1 MSGLSHTIAFP
12 DALGTGII
20 VGLSQPVSAQLEQR
34 IRLWLGEYE
43 AALSRFRADSLVGQM
58 AASEHGGRFV
68 FPAYAEALFAL
79 YDRLVEASGGAF
91 DPCVGED
98 LTRLGYGAD
107 WSFALGSGGAEE
119 DETGANGSH
128 PTWRESVQHNGAE
141 LITQAPVQMDFG
153 AAGKGFAVDMIAAML
168 RDALPDAALVIDA
181 GGDLYAHGQ
190 PIRVAL
196 EDPDN
201 AENAVG
207 VAELAEASLC
217 ASAPSRRHWAARAS
231 DGAVIQVHHLLN
243 ALNGTPVREVKATW
257 TLVPHGAS
265 AYPTALADGL
275 ATALFVTDAGTLARR
290 FTTQGAPAFQ
300 CAAMAADRTAVASV
314 DFPAEFFC

>member
-1 MSGLSHTIAFP
+1 M
-12 DALGTGII
+12 I

-58 AASEHGGRFV
+58 AVAERGGRFA
-68 FPAYAEALFAL
+68 FPTYAEALFAL

-98 LTRLGYGAD
+98 LVRLGYGGD
-107 WSFALGSGGAEE
+107 LSFRLDGGADEE
-119 DETGANGSH
+119 SETGNRASVAH
-128 PTWRESVQHNGAE
+128 PTWRESVQRNGAE
-141 LITQAPVQMDFG
+141 LVTKAPVQLDFG
-153 AAGKGFAVDMIAAML
+153 AAGKGFAVDMMAAML
-168 RDALPDAALVIDA
+168 REALPDAALVIDA
-181 GGDLYAHGQ
+181 GGDLYVHGQ

-217 ASAPSRRHWAARAS
+217 ASAPSRRHWTARAS
-231 DGAVIQVHHLLN
+231 DGAVIQAHHLLN
-243 ALNGTPVREVKATW
+243 ALHGTPVREVKATW

-275 ATALFVTDAGTLARR
+275 ATALFVTDADALAQR
-290 FTTQGAPAFQ
+290 FTTQGSPAFQ